1 MFEILD
7 SKKGPSTL
15 QPFKPC
21 TSKLVLIFDMALEQ
35 SDHVVNEKL
44 SDFITD
50 YSKWETMK
58 YGTDQDEVTL
68 TFLRI
73 VELTEK
79 AKQSA
84 PVFAGLV
91 KYQLKPKKIW
101 TVYFFFQTLNRR
113 FLRYCFEGGCQNTIP
128 GVKLPLK

>member
-1 MFEILD
+1 
-7 SKKGPSTL
+7 
-15 QPFKPC
+15 
-21 TSKLVLIFDMALEQ
+21 MALEQ

-50 YSKWETMK
+50 YSKWEIMK

-101 TVYFFFQTLNRR
+101 TVYFFFHLLNRR
-113 FLRYCFEGGCQNTIP
+113 FVLWIFRRGGGHKPIF
-128 GVKLPLK
+128 GVKLPLR